1 MLHLQV
7 YWTCS
12 CGNFMKVCQ
21 DWISSFPLL
30 TCCLSPGN
38 RPSIHDNLPCNPMK
52 YIPDNLSLLRNWQ
65 QFFHVLHLCLFLSI
79 IVGVQGIL
87 SSIISVILILIL
99 LFFFYPFLLHQ
110 YRLPTLFYSQENL
123 EYQQSFGGAVM
134 HSSPY
139 FDDIQCS
146 SLLSCFFLLAY
157 PKIFCAIRI
166 IPLKNI
172 MAVQYFYHFWGNG

>member
-79 IVGVQGIL
+79 IAGVQGIL

-99 LFFFYPFLLHQ
+99 LFFF
-110 YRLPTLFYSQENL
+110 TLFCFTSTD
-123 EYQQSFGGAVM
+123 YQL
-134 HSSPY
+134 SSIHRKIWNINNPLVVLLCTVHHTLMPFSVHPY
-139 FDDIQCS
+139 YPVF
-146 SLLSCFFLLAY
+146 FFLLI
-157 PKIFCAIRI
+157 PKFSV
-166 IPLKNI
+166 LLE
-172 MAVQYFYHFWGNG
+172 